1 MKHPIDD
8 IKNDSCPYTPPLKK
22 EVFDFNCILED
33 VEKNKG
39 AEIAHY
45 EVIIG
50 IYSGLT
56 EIPFLKLK
64 HERVFQS
71 LLTRSIYFYI
81 LGVLSQIYFFCI
93 EQNERWLFKL
103 QKSRSRGIFYRLYI
117 KSEYS
122 GSSLPSHNY

>member
-1 MKHPIDD
+1 MKNLIGDM
-8 IKNDSCPYTPPLKK
+8 KNDSCSYTPPLKK
-22 EVFDFNCILED
+22 DAFDFNCILED

-56 EIPFLKLK
+56 EIPFLILK
-64 HERVFQS
+64 QKRVFQS
-71 LLTRSIYFYI
+71 LLTGSIYFYI
-81 LGVLSQIYFFCI
+81 LGVLSQIYFFYI
-93 EQNERWLFKL
+93 ELHERWLFKL
-103 QKSRSRGIFYRLYI
+103 QKSRSGGIVYRLYI